1 MLDACC
7 LLMDCIG
14 AGAHKYPMA
23 LDSSALGAIS
33 RLSATVGSYSL
44 GWFDLRSVWSRSPDV
59 GWNEDPQFLTDIII
73 EP

>member
-1 MLDACC
+1 
-7 LLMDCIG
+7 MDCIG